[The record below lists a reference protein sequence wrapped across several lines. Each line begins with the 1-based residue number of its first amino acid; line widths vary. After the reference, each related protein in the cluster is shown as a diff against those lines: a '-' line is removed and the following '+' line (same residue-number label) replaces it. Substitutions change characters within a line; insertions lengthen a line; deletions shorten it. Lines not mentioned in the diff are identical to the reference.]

1 MHFTSIFI
9 AAAGA
14 SVAAAQD
21 YAAPLDTT
29 TLTSTTTRVVTLTQ
43 CNPTVADCPLRTTT
57 STQVVVTTSTAQP
70 VVPTTSTEEPEV
82 PTTTS
87 VYVPPTTSVYQPP
100 VVNTTSHE
108 VPTIITT
115 PIISTTKKAPTAKTT
130 FYPAGNTTTKAGP
143 TAPVSPTT
151 KLPVPGS
158 NSDVPGKPEQS
169 GNGAPSPS
177 IVPTAAANGLV
188 ASSSFLGAAIM
199 AAMVA
204 LY

>member
-1 MHFTSIFI
+1 MQFSSIMI

-21 YAAPLDTT
+21 YAPPAAGLDTT
-29 TLTSTTTRVVTLTQ
+29 TLTSTTTRVITLTQ
-43 CNPTVADCPLRTTT
+43 CNPTVTDCPLRTTT
-57 STQVVVTTSTAQP
+57 STEVVVTTSTAA
-70 VVPTTSTEEPEV
+70 PEV

-87 VYVPPTTSVYQPP
+87 VYVPPTTSVYEP

-108 VPTIITT
+108 LPTIIST
-115 PIISTTKKAPTAKTT
+115 PTISTTKKAPSAKTT

-143 TAPVSPTT
+143 TAPGSYTTT

-158 NSDVPGKPEQS
+158 STDVPGNPGYE
-169 GNGAPSPS
+169 APSPS
-177 IVPTAAANGLV
+177 TVPTAGASGLI
-188 ASSSFLGAAIM
+188 ASSGFVG

-204 LY
+204 ALVALF